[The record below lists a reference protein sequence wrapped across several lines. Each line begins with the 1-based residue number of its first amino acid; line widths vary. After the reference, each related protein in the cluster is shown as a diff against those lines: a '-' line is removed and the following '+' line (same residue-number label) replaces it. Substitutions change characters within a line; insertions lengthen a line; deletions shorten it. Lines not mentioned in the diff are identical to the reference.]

1 MKKNKF
7 KFDFDYI
14 KKNCNQKKFLKD
26 IVDGNGDMFLNVMAS
41 CFDHD
46 LNVINNDFVDYEKI
60 ADDYDDKKNQEFKLT
75 INKSQFDG
83 TLLPKLSDDFKLELH
98 FDFGIQSYYI
108 ISSKIGK
115 CYLYIYCE
123 RLSFF
128 TEKFYNGRA
137 TTVYDKHG
145 LTVNF
150 VKTSLKKKLTMVQF
164 FELIMEW
171 DKKVGL
177 FQKHAHEGYYTST
190 DGLDYYELYKKDTL
204 KFLEKTPKK
213 INKTFIFDDLVQNF
227 DLKKFIKCLDNQCE
241 VKMTNPPHYKY
252 MEGAKTVF
260 PKIYEK
266 PPDIYFDLLRSC
278 VNKNMS
284 FEKLRDDI
292 YKSSGDLIHSLI
304 ESGKLLPGVSNN
316 FQLVYNDF
324 QDYFDNEF
332 SHTYGFTIISSKI
345 NNNFYLSV
353 EHDKDKIIG
362 QEGMY
367 YCMKRFEDKNS
378 AIKFVKAENK
388 NLKKYYKKFLK

>member
-1 MKKNKF
+1 

-14 KKNCNQKKFLKD
+14 KKNCNQKKLLKV
-26 IVDGNGDMFLNVMAS
+26 INDGYDDMFANIIRS
-41 CFDHD
+41 CFDS
-46 LNVINNDFVDYEKI
+46 DFADIETI
-60 ADDYDDKKNQEFKLT
+60 LDDYDGKKNQELKLT

-115 CYLYIYCE
+115 CYVYIYCE
-123 RLSFF
+123 RLRFF

-145 LTVNF
+145 LCENY

-164 FELIMEW
+164 FELIMKW

-204 KFLEKTPKK
+204 KFLEKTSKK
-213 INKTFIFDDLVQNF
+213 INKTFIFDDVVQNF
-227 DLKKFIKCLDNQCE
+227 DLKKFIECLDNQCE

-252 MEGAKTVF
+252 MIGAKTVF
-260 PKIYEK
+260 PKIYEE

-292 YKSSGDLIHSLI
+292 YKSSEDLIRSLK
-304 ESGKLLPGVSNN
+304 ESGKLLPDVNNN

-324 QDYFDNEF
+324 QDYFDGDFDKNY
-332 SHTYGFTIISSKI
+332 SFTIISSKI
-345 NNNFYLSV
+345 NNNFYLLV
-353 EHDKDKIIG
+353 EHDTG
-362 QEGMY
+362 FFGLNMY

-388 NLKKYYKKFLK
+388 NLKKYYKQLIKS